1 LQKELKSESRDKKMK
16 AKIKPI
22 KSFDDLPLIMDCEYV
37 AMLLGTSLNSIYKL
51 CLNGEIK
58 AFKVGKLWRIKRED
72 FESFVK
78 GE

>member
-1 LQKELKSESRDKKMK
+1 MK

-58 AFKVGKLWRIKRED
+58 AFKVGNFGGLKEKILRVLLKENED
-72 FESFVK
+72 E
-78 GE
+78 

>member
-1 LQKELKSESRDKKMK
+1 MK
-16 AKIKPI
+16 AKIKLI

-37 AMLLGTSLNSIYKL
+37 AMLLGIHINSIYKL

>member
-1 LQKELKSESRDKKMK
+1 MKLKN
-16 AKIKPI
+16 KPI

-37 AMLLGTSLNSIYKL
+37 ATLLGISLNSIYKL

-58 AFKVGKLWRIKRED
+58 AFKVGKLWRIKRKD
-72 FESFVK
+72 FESFIK

>member
-1 LQKELKSESRDKKMK
+1 MKS
-16 AKIKPI
+16 KIKSI

-37 AMLLGTSLNSIYKL
+37 ATLLGIHINSIYKL

>member
-1 LQKELKSESRDKKMK
+1 MK

-37 AMLLGTSLNSIYKL
+37 AMLLDTSINSIYKL

-58 AFKVGKLWRIKRED
+58 AFKVGKLWRITKEELEK
-72 FESFVK
+72 FIK

>member
-1 LQKELKSESRDKKMK
+1 MK
-16 AKIKPI
+16 TKIKPI

-37 AMLLGTSLNSIYKL
+37 ATLLGISLNSIYKL
-51 CLNGEIK
+51 CLNREIK

-72 FESFVK
+72 FESFIK